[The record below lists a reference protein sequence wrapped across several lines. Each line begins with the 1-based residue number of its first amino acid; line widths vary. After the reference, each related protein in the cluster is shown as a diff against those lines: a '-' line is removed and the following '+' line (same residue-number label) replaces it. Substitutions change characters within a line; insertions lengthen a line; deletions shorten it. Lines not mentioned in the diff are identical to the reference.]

1 MQREKRTYSGPLM
14 EVDFY
19 PVFNDGRK
27 MPTRAPKT
35 NPSTAQQIRYNKL
48 MAAKK
53 LIRLVNANFDSSDYW
68 LHPTYSPEHAPQN
81 ERQARRDMVNFLRRV
96 KTKRASTARALQ
108 KELQSAVD
116 AAQHAPGN
124 DFLASKVDELKKKI
138 AKLLAPMK
146 YVYVIECQ
154 TYKRGIFAGRLN
166 WHFHVFLTGG
176 LGRDVIESMWI
187 AGMRVNC
194 DRYQPERF
202 GYETAALYMSKD
214 PQGSK
219 RFCYSRNL
227 DKPSEKTRDGKVTRR
242 TVERMAKVYFDNREY
257 WEKKYKNYRFVRC
270 YSRYN
275 EYNGHWYV
283 SVVMYRGDGKAPPW
297 DADEW
302 ITEDLA

>member
-1 MQREKRTYSGPLM
+1 MQREKLTRSGPLM
-14 EVDFY
+14 EADFY
-19 PVFNDGRK
+19 PVFCDGRK

-35 NPSTAQQIRYNKL
+35 KPSTAQQQRYNRI
-48 MAAKK
+48 MATKK
-53 LIRLVNANFDSSDYW
+53 LIRLVNVNFDNTDYW

-96 KTKRASTARALQ
+96 RTKRASTARALQ
-108 KELQSAVD
+108 KDLQSAE
-116 AAQHAPGN
+116 AAAVRSPDN
-124 DFLASKVDELKKKI
+124 AFLALKVVELGKKI
-138 AKLLAPMK
+138 AKLQAPMK
-146 YVYVIECQ
+146 YIYVIECQ
-154 TYKRGIFAGRLN
+154 TYKRGIFAGRIN

-176 LGRDVIESMWI
+176 LDRDVIESMWV

-227 DKPSEKTRDGKVTRR
+227 DKPSEKSRDGKVTKR
-242 TVERMAKVYFDNREY
+242 TVERMAKEHFEDREY
-257 WEKKYKNYRFVRC
+257 WEKRYKGYRFVRC

-275 EYNGHWYV
+275 EYNGFWYV
-283 SVVMYRGDGKAPPW
+283 SVVMYRTDGEPPKW
-297 DADEW
+297 DIEDW
-302 ITEDLA
+302 ITEDCA

>member
-1 MQREKRTYSGPLM
+1 MQREKLTRSGPLM
-14 EVDFY
+14 EADFY
-19 PVFNDGRK
+19 PVFSDGRK

-35 NPSTAQQIRYNKL
+35 KPSTAQQQRYNRL

-53 LIRLVNANFDSSDYW
+53 LIRLVNVNFDNTDYW
-68 LHPTYSPEHAPQN
+68 LHPTYSPEHAPQD

-96 KTKRASTARALQ
+96 RTKRASTARTLQ
-108 KELQSAVD
+108 KDLQSAE
-116 AAQHAPGN
+116 AAAVRSPGN
-124 DFLASKVDELKKKI
+124 DFLALKVEELKKKI
-138 AKLLAPMK
+138 AKLQAPMK
-146 YVYVIECQ
+146 YIYVIECQ
-154 TYKRGIFAGRLN
+154 TYKRGIFAGRVN

-176 LGRDVIESMWI
+176 LDRDVIESMWV

-227 DKPSEKTRDGKVTRR
+227 DKPSEKSRDGKVTKR
-242 TVERMAKVYFDNREY
+242 TVERMAKEHFEDREY
-257 WEKKYKNYRFVRC
+257 WEKRYKGYRFVRC

-275 EYNGHWYV
+275 EYNGFWYV
-283 SVVMYRGDGKAPPW
+283 SVVMYRTDGEPPKW
-297 DADEW
+297 DVDDW
-302 ITEDLA
+302 ITEDLV